1 MPITRATF
9 AQDLLAAVPI
19 AQATVDEHLRD
30 NDELLLHLLMA
41 DLLRLTVSAHQRND
55 HDTVQSLL
63 AFVDRALREGDEDVE
78 NAVCVS
84 FIEHIGAGAGES
96 EEFIASWPAGLRDEA
111 ARQRG

>member
-1 MPITRATF
+1 MTQERFI
-9 AQDLLAAVPI
+9 QELLDVVPA

-41 DLLRLTVSAHQRND
+41 DLLRLAVSAYQGNDAETSQR
-55 HDTVQSLL
+55 LL

-84 FIEHIGAGAGES
+84 FVEYVGAGAGES
-96 EEFIASWPAGLRDEA
+96 DEFIASWPDALRDELG
-111 ARQRG
+111 RQRR